1 MFRGVARWVGF
12 EWPHRLI
19 PSSEIFED
27 SGREHGRELFSG
39 EHPASNRSSVFLH
52 LINDFNLVCGEVV
65 AHKLVLESRTVVD
78 FDDTANWVSYGVADV
93 FTGQAVLE
101 RGSANSDVLEDYHA

>member
-1 MFRGVARWVGF
+1 MVPLLWKVTAPFHGVNNFGNAER
-12 EWPHRLI
+12 RDL
-19 PSSEIFED
+19 D
-27 SGREHGRELFSG
+27 D
-39 EHPASNRSSVFLH
+39 
-52 LINDFNLVCGEVV
+52 DFNLVCGEVV

-101 RGSANSDVLEDYHA
+101 RGSANSDVFEE